1 MDTGLRLKFFIT
13 IFIVLGLTATSVSAI
28 HYHFFKLERLRLM
41 ELNLQQNASLLANSE
56 LNLTQREFSDFGEEF
71 IQEIIGDDKINMIV
85 AIYNSKGKNLYKND
99 NAYIFELPDNISTEF
114 ATWEEKEHKD
124 FLIKYLTQ
132 KDSKNNRIIKVG
144 MILNQ
149 SMIRWK
155 DLNQRVSLF
164 VAIILLVIIIVS
176 FILSY
181 ILFKPV
187 QTLAD
192 QVTLMAKKIE
202 EGEYLE
208 LKSWFTKLRTKNY
221 QNDEFNSLISSL
233 DKLAT
238 QIMETQKSTQQW
250 SALMAHE
257 LKTPMTLLKMSLDE
271 LITSTHISPESIKP
285 VEAELK
291 TLENIIMDFLEW
303 ASVENDSSKPEL
315 HVIHLASRVKHNVQ
329 QLEKLSDN
337 IKIEFVNLNE
347 DARVFCNPIH
357 FDQIINNII
366 TNAIKYGNGLIR
378 IECSENSLKI
388 WDNGP
393 GIPNHVLENF
403 GKPFNKFKQKSAG
416 GYGLG
421 LAWVNTIAKK
431 YNWKIHFNNSKGS
444 LVEIHFS
451 QT

>member
-1 MDTGLRLKFFIT
+1 MRLKFFIT

-41 ELNLQQNASLLANSE
+41 ELNLQQNVSLLANSE
-56 LNLTQREFSDFGEEF
+56 LNLTKREFSDFGEEF
-71 IQEIIGDDKINMIV
+71 IQEIIGDDKINMVV
-85 AIYNSKGKNLYKND
+85 AIYNSKGNILYKND
-99 NAYIFELPDNISTEF
+99 NAYIFELPDKISEEF

-132 KDSKNNRIIKVG
+132 KDSKNDRIIKVG

-164 VAIILLVIIIVS
+164 VAIILLVITVVS

-181 ILFKPV
+181 ILFRPV
-187 QTLAD
+187 KTLAD

-221 QNDEFNSLISSL
+221 QNDEFNSLINSL

-238 QIMETQKSTQQW
+238 QIMDTQKSTQQW

-257 LKTPMTLLKMSLDE
+257 LKTPMTLLRMSLDE
-271 LITSTHISPESIKP
+271 MITSTKISPESIKP
-285 VEAELK
+285 VEEELK

-315 HVIHLASRVKHNVQ
+315 HVINLASRVKHNVQ

-337 IKIEFVNLNE
+337 ISIEFVSLDE
-347 DARVFCNPIH
+347 DARIFCNPIH
-357 FDQIINNII
+357 FDQIINNLI
-366 TNAIKYGNGLIR
+366 TNAIKYGNGVIR

-431 YNWKIHFNNSKGS
+431 YNWIIHFNNSKGS
-444 LVEIHFS
+444 LVEILFS
-451 QT
+451 PN